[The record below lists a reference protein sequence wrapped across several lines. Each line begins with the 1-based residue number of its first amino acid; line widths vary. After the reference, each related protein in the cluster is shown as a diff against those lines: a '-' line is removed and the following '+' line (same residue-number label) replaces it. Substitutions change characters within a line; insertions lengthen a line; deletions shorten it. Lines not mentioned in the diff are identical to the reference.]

1 VKKRNK
7 VVIVE
12 DVVITRVGEMEY
24 LESEV
29 VEGGSS
35 SKVVRVI
42 RGEELLKRKGNSLL
56 SLPLTI
62 SHSDNAPVVGEV
74 ITSRYDY
81 NKKAIVGDIMLFNES
96 YKGKEISMGYLASVE
111 KIDEDLYKLV
121 DFVPEHVAIVNSG
134 RCGIICKL

>member
-1 VKKRNK
+1 M
-7 VVIVE
+7 IIIE

-35 SKVVRVI
+35 AKVVRVL
-42 RGEELLKRKGNSLL
+42 RDEELLKRKGNSLL

-62 SHSDNAPVVGEV
+62 THSDNAPIVGEV

-81 NKKAIVGDIMLFNES
+81 NKKAIVGDIMLFDES
-96 YKGKEISMGYLASVE
+96 YKGKEISLGYLASIE
-111 KIDEDLYKLV
+111 KIGVDLYRLT
-121 DFVPEHVAIVNSG
+121 DFVPEHVAVVNSG